1 MYLDN
6 FTSNIFKQND
16 LEMLEVSV
24 KFMENYVP

>member
-16 LEMLEVSV
+16 LEMLEVSI
-24 KFMENYVP
+24 KFMDNYVP